1 MRTKLLFIL
10 ALLLTAGME
19 AWAQHVTPEQ
29 AKEKASQ
36 FLKANYA
43 RTGGKRSAP
52 AASALKTAVVFN
64 AKDTSG
70 QPYLYA
76 VTDTRQSG
84 FVLVSG
90 DERFNAVLGY
100 SDVSNFDEQNM
111 PENMRV
117 FLQGYIDEM
126 KYLESINYQPTK
138 AAPRRSMSP
147 KSTLQ

>member
-52 AASALKTAVVFN
+52 AASALKTAVVFD
-64 AKDTSG
+64 AKDVAG
-70 QPYLYA
+70 KPYLYA
-76 VTDTRQSG
+76 VSATQHDG

-90 DERFNAVLGY
+90 DCRAGL
-100 SDVSNFDEQNM
+100 
-111 PENMRV
+111 
-117 FLQGYIDEM
+117 
-126 KYLESINYQPTK
+126 
-138 AAPRRSMSP
+138 
-147 KSTLQ
+147 

>member
-111 PENMRV
+111 PDNMRV

-126 KYLESINYQPTK
+126 KTCVSSCRAT
-138 AAPRRSMSP
+138 
-147 KSTLQ
+147 STR